1 MIFFRAPFL
10 YIAPLIIA
18 GILISDYGNE
28 LLMWSL
34 MSLQLLLIIG
44 SFFLRGLNVTT
55 IAIAFVL
62 FGNLSMELRKGNN
75 LNGFSGQEHV
85 FLVKVLEQGNSET
98 NWKKNVV
105 NIIGSVEN
113 GVVNGL
119 DTRLLLYSK
128 ELIKE
133 GDVLLANLIVNPIIN
148 KGNPGEFNAEAYWH
162 SKNIHDIAFLS
173 NEVFVKLDYNQP
185 SGIQSWL
192 SNQRDSFASILK
204 EYLDGDELA
213 LANALILGDK
223 TLLSQEIRNTF
234 SSAGAMHVLAVSGL
248 HVGLVMLILNFIFGR
263 FTKWISRG
271 MALTM
276 TILIT
281 WIFAGLVGFPP
292 SVVRAVIM
300 FSIVLIGQLIG
311 RQGSGLNSLGFAAI
325 ILLAYDPFLLFDL
338 GFQLS
343 FLAMVGILTLYDPVS
358 RFFYIKNKWLL
369 RVWQA
374 TAVGIAAQITTLPLV
389 LFHFHQFPN
398 YFWLSNI
405 GVFILAGVLLGNGL
419 ALILLGRIPVVAG
432 VLGAILSVGLSI
444 LITFM
449 QWVEDLPWSVARGFE
464 LSVYW
469 VVFCFVVLIVL
480 LRFRRSK
487 FLIYSVPLIASL
499 IVVTQFNR
507 YRNLDR
513 DHIVLFNS
521 NFPLVAVKVDDTA
534 VFFFEGEGNRQKV
547 DRIISDYQKIYPSEC
562 ASERMTLGDHTI
574 SINDGVNLKIEN
586 REKEMILRGANC
598 VVLLIKRLP
607 IYSALEEHK
616 QTIYMPYLKSDN
628 GINLKNGAHEI
639 SF

>member
-1 MIFFRAPFL
+1 MIFFKAPFL

-62 FGNLSMELRKGNN
+62 FGNLSMELRKGKS
-75 LNGFSGQEHV
+75 LNAYSGQDHV
-85 FLVKVLEQGNSET
+85 FLVEVLEQGNSET

-128 ELIKE
+128 ELINE
-133 GDVLLANLIVNPIIN
+133 GDVLLANLRVNPIIN

-173 NEVFVKLDYNQP
+173 NEAFVRLDYRQP
-185 SGIQSWL
+185 GGIQSWL

-263 FTKWISRG
+263 FTGWISRG

-343 FLAMVGILTLYDPVS
+343 FLAMVGILTLYESVS

-419 ALILLGRIPVVAG
+419 ALILLGRIPIVAG
-432 VLGAILSVGLSI
+432 ALGAILSVGLSI

-469 VVFCFVVLIVL
+469 VGFCFVVLIVL
-480 LRFRRSK
+480 LRFRKSK
-487 FLIYSVPLIASL
+487 VLIYFVPLIAAL

-507 YRNLDR
+507 YCNLDR

-521 NFPLVAVKVDDTA
+521 NFPLVVVKVDDAA
-534 VFFFEGEGNRQKV
+534 VFFFEGEGNRHKV

-562 ASERMTLGDHTI
+562 TSERMTLGDHTI

-586 REKEMILRGANC
+586 REKEMILRGINC
-598 VVLLIKRLP
+598 DVQLIKRLP
-607 IYSALEEHK
+607 IYSAVGEHK
-616 QTIYMPYLKSDN
+616 QTVYMPYLKSDN
-628 GINLKNGAHEI
+628 GINLKNGAHDI

>member
-248 HVGLVMLILNFIFGR
+248 HVGLVMLILNFIFAR